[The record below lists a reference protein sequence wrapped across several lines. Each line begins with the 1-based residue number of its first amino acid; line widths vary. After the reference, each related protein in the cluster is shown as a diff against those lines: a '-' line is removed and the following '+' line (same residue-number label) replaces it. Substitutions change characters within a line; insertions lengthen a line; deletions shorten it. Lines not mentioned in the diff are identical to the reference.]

1 MRVLVVEDDP
11 SVRDTIGLVLE
22 AYQHHADLAEDETSA
37 LRLLERGEALWPD
50 ALLLDLRLKV
60 GTGEE
65 VYRAIE
71 RRFGRV
77 PPTVVISAAQE
88 GALRAGQLP
97 GVRFLAKPYTV
108 EELLGLLEQAV
119 LAASRESEKSKTA

>member
-1 MRVLVVEDDP
+1 MRVLVIEDDQ

-22 AYQHHADLAEDETSA
+22 AYQHRADLAEDEASA
-37 LRLLERGEALWPD
+37 LRLLERGPEFWPD

-60 GTGEE
+60 GSGEE

-88 GALRAGQLP
+88 GAHRARQLP

-108 EELLGLLEQAV
+108 EELLGLLEQV
-119 LAASRESEKSKTA
+119 ILAAAPSSKTA